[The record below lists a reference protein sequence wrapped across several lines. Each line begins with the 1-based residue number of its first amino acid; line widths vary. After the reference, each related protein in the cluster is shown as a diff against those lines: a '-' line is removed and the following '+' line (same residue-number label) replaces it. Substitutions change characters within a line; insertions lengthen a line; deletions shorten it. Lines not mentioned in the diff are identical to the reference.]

1 MSGFSF
7 NPYNTLGKIA
17 QTFIDE
23 GENVSVQFIK
33 NPKTEIVELLVSGS
47 GLYLRD
53 VRCYL
58 EDHIEVRY
66 GITQDTIIFIDT
78 NRIAR

>member
-1 MSGFSF
+1 MSEFVF

-17 QTFIDE
+17 QEFIDK
-23 GENVSVQFIK
+23 GENVSVQFIT
-33 NPKTEIVELLVSGS
+33 NPKTEVVELLVSGS

-53 VRCYL
+53 VRCWMP
-58 EDHIEVRY
+58 DNIDIRY
-66 GITQDTIIFIDT
+66 GVTQDTIIFIDT